1 MPSVVLSSFLPKAS
15 RITQEDLKMCQC
27 PQSCFLHFYTNT
39 GVINLGY
46 YDYVS
51 MPSVVLS
58 SFLQIRKINCFQDH
72 WVSMPSVVLSSFLQA
87 NAYVEKMNESPCQ
100 CPQSCFLHF
109 YVYIDFSVF
118 SVNLCQCP
126 QSCFLHFYIIAI
138 SQ

>member
-1 MPSVVLSSFLPKAS
+1 MPSVVLSSFLQIFFTRNLLTDGCVNALSRAFFISTIIMRNNAINGDNVSMPSVVLSSFLPKAS

-72 WVSMPSVVLSSFLQA
+72 WVSMPSVVLSSFLRGKQH
-87 NAYVEKMNESPCQ
+87 E
-100 CPQSCFLHF
+100 
-109 YVYIDFSVF
+109 
-118 SVNLCQCP
+118 
-126 QSCFLHFYIIAI
+126 
-138 SQ
+138 